1 MSQPNPINI
10 SFLHTFILQE
20 SENEAIQKLDPNFY
34 KSLSKFIGNLKSDEY
49 DGIEAKMKNTL
60 LSMATDMAS
69 LLLKLR
75 LGKADLTNANQ
86 SMLLDEE
93 KYILDSQEEMA
104 ERKGIIL
111 SGILNGKTKLVE
123 SITKNHKTKLL
134 VVRFLQETDQ
144 LTGSDLKKYGPFKQE
159 DIASIPYD
167 NAQDL
172 ISKNIA
178 AKIRW
183 DD

>member
-93 KYILDSQEEMA
+93 KYILDSRKEME

-111 SGILNGKTKLVE
+111 SGILSGKTNLLE
-123 SITKNHKTKLL
+123 STTKNQK
-134 VVRFLQETDQ
+134 
-144 LTGSDLKKYGPFKQE
+144 P
-159 DIASIPYD
+159 
-167 NAQDL
+167 QD
-172 ISKNIA
+172 
-178 AKIRW
+178 
-183 DD
+183 D

>member
-34 KSLSKFIGNLKSDEY
+34 ESLSKYIGDLKNEEREGVEDK
-49 DGIEAKMKNTL
+49 IKNSL
-60 LSMATDMAS
+60 LSMVTDIVS

-75 LGKADLTNANQ
+75 LEKAISTGLDQ

-93 KYILDSQEEMA
+93 KYILDSQKEME
-104 ERKGIIL
+104 ERKSIIL
-111 SGILNGKTKLVE
+111 SGILSGKTNLLE
-123 SITKNHKTKLL
+123 STSK
-134 VVRFLQETDQ
+134 
-144 LTGSDLKKYGPFKQE
+144 
-159 DIASIPYD
+159 
-167 NAQDL
+167 AQ
-172 ISKNIA
+172 KPQ
-178 AKIRW
+178 